1 MSISQTKG
9 CLEKHLYCL
18 LEEPM
23 LFLLALKLN
32 LLEKVLSSVE
42 TKTKPNLVV
51 KLAGMS
57 NHSFLLSI

>member
-1 MSISQTKG
+1 MSISQTEG
-9 CLEKHLYCL
+9 CLENHLYCL